1 VPQIEVTFD
10 IDANGILHV
19 GAKDK
24 ATGKAQSIVIKANSG
39 LSDEE
44 IEKMIRDAEANSEE
58 DRKFEELAT
67 ARNQGDA
74 LVHSTRKMVTEA
86 GDKVTAEEKTAI
98 EAAVVALEAAVK
110 GDDKAAI
117 EAKVEELSKVS
128 APVAQKMYAE
138 QAQPAEGAAPQGES
152 AEKADDVVDAEFEEV
167 KDHK

>member
-1 VPQIEVTFD
+1 MPPIEGTCD
-10 IDANGILHV
+10 IDANCILHV

-24 ATGKAQSIVIKANSG
+24 ATGKTQSIVIKANSG

-44 IEKMIRDAEANSEE
+44 IQQMIRDAEANSEE
-58 DRKFEELAT
+58 DRKFEELAA

-74 LVHSTRKMVTEA
+74 LVHSTRKMVADA

-98 EAAVVALEAAVK
+98 EAAVVALEAAIK

-117 EAKVEELSKVS
+117 DAKVEELSKVS

-138 QAQPAEGAAPQGES
+138 QQAEQPQAGAQQAEEP
-152 AEKADDVVDAEFEEV
+152 KHDDVVDAEFEEV
-167 KDHK
+167 KDNK

>member
-1 VPQIEVTFD
+1 M
-10 IDANGILHV
+10 A
-19 GAKDK
+19 A
-24 ATGKAQSIVIKANSG
+24 AS
-39 LSDEE
+39 
-44 IEKMIRDAEANSEE
+44 
-58 DRKFEELAT
+58 
-67 ARNQGDA
+67 
-74 LVHSTRKMVTEA
+74 A
-86 GDKVTAEEKTAI
+86 GFACSAYIFCAI

-138 QAQPAEGAAPQGES
+138 QANPADAAAKPADS

>member
-1 VPQIEVTFD
+1 VTFD

-24 ATGKAQSIVIKANSG
+24 ATGKTQSIVIKANSG

-44 IEKMIRDAEANSEE
+44 IERMVRDAEANAEE
-58 DRKFEELAT
+58 DRKFEELAA

-74 LVHSTRKMVTEA
+74 LVHSTRKMVADA

-117 EAKVEELSKVS
+117 DAKVEELSKVS

-138 QAQPAEGAAPQGES
+138 QSAEQPQGGAQQ
-152 AEKADDVVDAEFEEV
+152 AEPEAKHDDVVDAEFEEV
-167 KDHK
+167 KGDDKK

>member
-1 VPQIEVTFD
+1 
-10 IDANGILHV
+10 
-19 GAKDK
+19 
-24 ATGKAQSIVIKANSG
+24 
-39 LSDEE
+39 
-44 IEKMIRDAEANSEE
+44 
-58 DRKFEELAT
+58 
-67 ARNQGDA
+67 
-74 LVHSTRKMVTEA
+74 MVADA

-138 QAQPAEGAAPQGES
+138 QAQPAEGAAPHDEK